1 MPERSRRR
9 SIEALAMICVA
20 AAVLSACTSGSD
32 DRTPPAQSPTQ
43 DPSPVPVNAPALDA
57 ASTQRIAD
65 ELRATVPCERADAL
79 HDDLA
84 SWDSMRGFDC
94 LDGDT
99 STFIR
104 VYAHAASVPQT
115 LADWDGTFGT
125 DRAVTRGEHWYVIGT
140 PATVSS
146 VVPPNGAPRIANDI
160 GVPVPLTPEQ
170 DYMTT
175 CVLFVSS
182 EGQRY
187 VQRPKQRSTSTHEY
201 SALFPGVAAE
211 VHAAIEELGR
221 SHVLQ
226 ITDKERWIAALSPI
240 GPRLK
245 KQCAAA
251 YRAVGDTVRPLG
263 GGDER

>member
-1 MPERSRRR
+1 MV
-9 SIEALAMICVA
+9 CVA
-20 AAVLSACTSGSD
+20 AAVLSACSSGSD
-32 DRTPPAQSPTQ
+32 DRTPRAQSPTH
-43 DPSPVPVNAPALDA
+43 DSVPTPAAVPALDA
-57 ASTQRIAD
+57 ASMERIAD
-65 ELRATVPCERADAL
+65 ELRTSVPCERADAL

-94 LDGDT
+94 LDTDA
-99 STFIR
+99 SAFIR

-125 DRAVTRGEHWYVIGT
+125 ERAVTRGEHWYVIGT
-140 PATVSS
+140 PETVSS
-146 VVPPNGAPRIANDI
+146 VIPPIGAPRIANDI
-160 GVPVPLTPEQ
+160 GVPVPVTPEQ

-187 VQRPKQRSTSTHEY
+187 VQYPKQRSTSADQY
-201 SALFPGVAAE
+201 GALFPGVAAE

-221 SHVLQ
+221 HRVLQ
-226 ITDKERWIAALSPI
+226 VPDRERWIAALSPI

-263 GGDER
+263 GDER